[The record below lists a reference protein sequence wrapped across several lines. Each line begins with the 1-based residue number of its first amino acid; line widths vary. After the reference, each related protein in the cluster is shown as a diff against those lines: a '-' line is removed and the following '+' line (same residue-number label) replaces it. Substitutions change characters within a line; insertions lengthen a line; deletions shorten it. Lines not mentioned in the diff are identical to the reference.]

1 MKTLLINTR
10 SLPNQP
16 IFSCKDN
23 IDQIAKS
30 PNIPDYSI
38 LQLDSDSFE
47 TGIAF
52 SLLRLQYGHPLVTLF
67 WVVQG
72 LVNIRFFG
80 DFEHH
85 LKKFLL
91 DIISIIS
98 YHIPNGWVRWK
109 IRTFTSLCSTGSF
122 AAYLPYSK
130 SGFGCVILEQ
140 VGSKHVVRLNEP
152 SMACWIAPVL
162 HSKWVTTYLHIYILC
177 IQVTNYP

>member
-72 LVNIRFFG
+72 LVNIRFLGILNITWKSFCWILYQLY
-80 DFEHH
+80 H
-85 LKKFLL
+85 
-91 DIISIIS
+91 IISPMVGWGEKLGHLPAFVVLALLQHI
-98 YHIPNGWVRWK
+98 YHIPNPDLDVWFW
-109 IRTFTSLCSTGSF
+109 
-122 AAYLPYSK
+122 SK
-130 SGFGCVILEQ
+130 SAVSMWLGSMNRQ
-140 VGSKHVVRLNEP
+140 WHVG
-152 SMACWIAPVL
+152 
-162 HSKWVTTYLHIYILC
+162 
-177 IQVTNYP
+177 